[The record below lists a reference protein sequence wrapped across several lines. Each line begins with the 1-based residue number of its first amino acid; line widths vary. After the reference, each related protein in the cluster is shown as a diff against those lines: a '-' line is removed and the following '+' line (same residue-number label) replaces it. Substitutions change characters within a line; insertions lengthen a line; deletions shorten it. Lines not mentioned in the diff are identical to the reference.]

1 MSVPE
6 LRAVEAPELLY
17 RLGRPPDAW
26 ALPPWEFAGPDG
38 TFDNRYDD
46 PLGLYRVVYASTQRY
61 GAFVETLA
69 RFRPDLAVVAE
80 LAAIAGSEDDARDDP
95 ARASCRASGSRTAAS
110 ASRASRDARF
120 ADVAHS
126 DSIAHLRTALA
137 KRLVHYGL
145 EDFDGGDLR
154 ARAPRALTQEI
165 SRYVYDQGF
174 AGLRYPS
181 RLGDDIINWA
191 LFEPP
196 PLQRV
201 ITRRSRCRRRPRS
214 AGRLHGP
221 SALAVAQTSPP
232 SSQQL
237 RVQQLGACPL
247 PLPKT
252 HAPRR

>member
-1 MSVPE
+1 VSAPE
-6 LRAVEAPELLY
+6 LRVAEAPGLLY

-26 ALPPWEFAGPDG
+26 TLPPWEYAGPDG

-46 PLGLYRVVYASTQRY
+46 PLGLYRVVYASTERY

-80 LAAIAGSEDDARDDP
+80 LEAIASAEGDVPTIP
-95 ARASCRASGSRTAAS
+95 AGLVPAEWLANRCIGVASVTT
-110 ASRASRDARF
+110 ARF

-137 KRLVHYGL
+137 PRLVHFGL
-145 EDFDGGDLR
+145 DDFDAGDLR
-154 ARAPRALTQEI
+154 TRVPRALTQEI
-165 SRYVYDQGF
+165 SRHVYDQGF

-181 RLGDDIINWA
+181 RLGDDIVNWA

-201 ITRRSRCRRRPRS
+201 VTRAQSLRADDPDLQ
-214 AGRLHGP
+214 A
-221 SALAVAQTSPP
+221 ALRTLGLA
-232 SSQQL
+232 L
-237 RVQQLGACPL
+237 RG
-247 PLPKT
+247 
-252 HAPRR
+252 

>member
-1 MSVPE
+1 MTVPK
-6 LRAVEAPELLY
+6 LREAAAPDLLY

-46 PLGLYRVVYASTQRY
+46 PLGLYRVVYASGERF

-69 RFRPDLAVVAE
+69 RFRPDVAVVAE
-80 LAAIAGSEDDARDDP
+80 IEAIAGDEGDAPTMP
-95 ARASCRASGSRTAAS
+95 AGLVPAEWLGNRCIGVARVGDAAL
-110 ASRASRDARF
+110 F

-126 DSIAHLRTALA
+126 DSIAHLRQALA
-137 KRLVHYGL
+137 SRLVHFGL

-154 ARAPRALTQEI
+154 TRVPRALTQEI

-181 RLGDDIINWA
+181 RLGDDIVNWA

-201 ITRRSRCRRRPRS
+201 ITRAQKLRADDPDLQ
-214 AGRLHGP
+214 A
-221 SALAVAQTSPP
+221 ALTT
-232 SSQQL
+232 
-237 RVQQLGACPL
+237 LGL
-247 PLPKT
+247 T
-252 HAPRR
+252 TRT

>member
-1 MSVPE
+1 VSVPE
-6 LRAVEAPELLY
+6 LRAVDAPELLY

-80 LAAIAGSEDDARDDP
+80 LASIAGEEGDP
-95 ARASCRASGSRTAAS
+95 ETIPAGVVPRGWLDNRCIGVAGVAT
-110 ASRASRDARF
+110 DVRF

-181 RLGDDIINWA
+181 RLGDDITNWA
-191 LFEPP
+191 LFEVP
-196 PLQRV
+196 PLKRV
-201 ITRRSRCRRRPRS
+201 LTRAQALSADDPDLQAAFKTLGLALRRHRP
-214 AGRLHGP
+214 
-221 SALAVAQTSPP
+221 
-232 SSQQL
+232 
-237 RVQQLGACPL
+237 
-247 PLPKT
+247 K
-252 HAPRR
+252 

>member
-1 MSVPE
+1 VTVPE
-6 LRAVEAPELLY
+6 LRAADPPELLY

-46 PLGLYRVVYASTQRY
+46 PLGLYRVVYASTERY

-69 RFRPDLAVVAE
+69 RFRPDLAVAAEMDTIDGEDGDAPTIPAGVVPGEWLRNRCMGVANVT
-80 LAAIAGSEDDARDDP
+80 GH
-95 ARASCRASGSRTAAS
+95 
-110 ASRASRDARF
+110 ARF

-137 KRLVHYGL
+137 QRLIHHGL

-154 ARAPRALTQEI
+154 ARAPRALTQDI
-165 SRYVYDQGF
+165 SRHVYDQGF

-181 RLGDDIINWA
+181 RLGDDITNWA

-201 ITRRSRCRRRPRS
+201 VTK
-214 AGRLHGP
+214 A
-221 SALAVAQTSPP
+221 
-232 SSQQL
+232 QQL
-237 RVQQLGACPL
+237 RADDPDLQQALATLGLTLRGGA
-247 PLPKT
+247 
-252 HAPRR
+252 R